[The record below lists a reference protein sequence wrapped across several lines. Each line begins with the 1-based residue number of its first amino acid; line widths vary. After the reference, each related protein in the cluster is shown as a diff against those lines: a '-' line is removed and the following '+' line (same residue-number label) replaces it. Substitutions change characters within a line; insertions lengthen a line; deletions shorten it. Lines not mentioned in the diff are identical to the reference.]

1 MEYIFTAISSTR
13 DGITLN
19 LTNIQIFNTLN
30 NVLILKKKQEKNSQS
45 KRESGLTEIQ
55 VDKIGKSK
63 SLNKNDDE
71 FEKSKPK
78 TGN

>member
-1 MEYIFTAISSTR
+1 M
-13 DGITLN
+13 
-19 LTNIQIFNTLN
+19 N
-30 NVLILKKKQEKNSQS
+30 NVLIFKKKQEKNSQP

-71 FEKSKPK
+71 FEMPKPK